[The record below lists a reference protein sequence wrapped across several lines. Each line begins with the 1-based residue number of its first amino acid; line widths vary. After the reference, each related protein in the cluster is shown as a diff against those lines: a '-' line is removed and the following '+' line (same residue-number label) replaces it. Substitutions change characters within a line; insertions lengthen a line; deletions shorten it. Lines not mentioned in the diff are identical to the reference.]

1 MFFRKYSLFSLE
13 TTFSVTGKEKGGIS
27 FALKDRRRRQRK
39 RLIQPTHLFRCH
51 RWEACPILIQMVQ
64 FQIQGSR
71 IQIQFLLV
79 ASGAFRSLLRSPCRW
94 ACGRR
99 HIQSGCIRLL
109 AFLNLLASLILILQA
124 FLSLSLLQYLQ

>member
-1 MFFRKYSLFSLE
+1 MNHLRYLE
-13 TTFSVTGKEKGGIS
+13 NFIITFNSRDAWPNNFPI
-27 FALKDRRRRQRK
+27 RRQGK
-39 RLIQPTHLFRCH
+39 RLIRPTHLFRCH

-64 FQIQGSR
+64 FQIQGSQ

-79 ASGAFRSLLRSPCRW
+79 ASAAFRSLLRSPCRW

-124 FLSLSLLQYLQ
+124 FQSLSLLQYLQ